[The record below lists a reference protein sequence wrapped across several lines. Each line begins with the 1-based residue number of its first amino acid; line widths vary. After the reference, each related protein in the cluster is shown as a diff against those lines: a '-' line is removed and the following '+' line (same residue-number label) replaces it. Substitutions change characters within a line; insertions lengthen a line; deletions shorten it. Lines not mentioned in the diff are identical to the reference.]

1 MLAITFAPMCL
12 SSQTSSAH
20 VPLRAQQTLRCPK
33 QSYHHNFDHW
43 QWFYNMSLTRHSATV
58 SQDMDTACTRTIFN
72 LQRFVRRKRKDRPEL
87 GPPWT
92 ANHPGVA
99 VILTIDS
106 HIEVAKKPHSYHNK
120 QRQVGAS
127 VLWSPWEH
135 ASCWP
140 CSWPASRMLIWAG
153 IWPPKTP

>member
-1 MLAITFAPMCL
+1 MPVLSNEFCTCATPGTTDTEVPKTKLPPQLRPLAVVLQYVPNKAL
-12 SSQTSSAH
+12 SHCKSS
-20 VPLRAQQTLRCPK
+20 
-33 QSYHHNFDHW
+33 
-43 QWFYNMSLTRHSATV
+43 
-58 SQDMDTACTRTIFN
+58 CTRTIFN